1 MFMGF
6 SNESF
11 VKSALVFSITS
22 MVLMTAFISI
32 FAPYND
38 QDLESSLSQLTE
50 DYYKFTGAEPTSEE
64 VWALSGIY
72 TPYGVDENGEQST
85 AWGTTPDGWVYG
97 ARIQRYEPSQF
108 TDLYDDKEA
117 YTVVYDEDRGLYYYT
132 AAGADLDYK
141 VAEPDPDTGVIDP
154 EEGTLYTSVAMD
166 KEHKSDIFFTSGGRQ
181 SMENGTFYY
190 QFSGWRY
197 AFQPLRDYKASNDLN
212 VDATTSSLSLIWYN
226 YYGDDGISGQL
237 MLSGS
242 DSGVAYITGPQIVQA
257 FNSASFSSKFEM
269 VFNGIDMNVY
279 IKINPYALQHYSVE
293 ECYENGWWSV
303 LITSPSVADSDGF
316 TLSAF
321 SPEKAFDVIV
331 SLLTFHG
338 ENYGLTGM
346 SSSLASIFFTVSMY
360 TSLIAIGLSVW
371 PVLILAGIM
380 AAFQGISAFL

>member
-97 ARIQRYEPSQF
+97 ARIQRYEPTQF
-108 TDLYDDKEA
+108 MDLYGDKEA
-117 YTVVYDEDRGLYYYT
+117 YTVMFDADRGLYYYT

-141 VAEPDPDTGVIDP
+141 VAEPDPDTGVINP

-166 KEHKSDIFFTSGGRQ
+166 KEHKSDIFFTAGGRQ

-257 FNSASFSSKFEM
+257 FNSASFSSKFAM

-279 IKINPYALQHYSVE
+279 IKINPYALQHYTVE
-293 ECYENGWWSV
+293 ECYNNGWWSV

-346 SSSLASIFFTVSMY
+346 ASSIASLFFTVSMY

-371 PVLILAGIM
+371 PVLIFAGVLAVI
-380 AAFQGISAFL
+380 QGIATFM